1 MRIVI
6 AIAMVIELTI
16 SQIDRAQQTARSRDS
31 ERAQFH
37 SKYFFKPA
45 NDTVIQIEVV
55 TEFRR
60 LVLIT
65 EQHLLAGD
73 QMFSRGEREAREAL
87 APTRGLVTLKAQL
100 RFHPQ
105 NAYVTVPDFKIAIGQ
120 PPVGDLS
127 NQLETKITSDMAAP
141 AKNPRERTAILGAA
155 LEASLASTQI
165 GQATVPVGV
174 VLDGK
179 ELARTVVDFGRLD

>member
-1 MRIVI
+1 MRIVT
-6 AIAMVIELTI
+6 AIAMVIALTGG
-16 SQIDRAQQTARSRDS
+16 QIERAQQTARSRDS

-37 SKYFFKPA
+37 SKYIFKPA

-73 QMFSRGEREAREAL
+73 QMFSRGERQAREAL
-87 APTRGLVTLKAQL
+87 APMRDLVTLKAQL

-105 NAYVTVPDFKIAIGQ
+105 NAYVTVPGFKIAIGQ
-120 PPVGDLS
+120 APAGDLT
-127 NQLETKITSDMAAP
+127 NQLETKITGDMAPP
-141 AKNPRERTAILGAA
+141 AKNRRERTPITGAV
-155 LEASLASTQI
+155 LEANLGGTQI

-179 ELARTVVDFGRLD
+179 ELARAIVDFGRLD

>member
-1 MRIVI
+1 MRIII
-6 AIAMVIELTI
+6 AIAMVIELTV
-16 SQIDRAQQTARSRDS
+16 SQLERAQQTARSRDS

-37 SKYFFKPA
+37 SKYIFTPA

-65 EQHLLAGD
+65 EQHLLTGD
-73 QMFSRGEREAREAL
+73 QMFSRGERQAREAL
-87 APTRGLVTLKAQL
+87 APTRGLVTLKAHL

-105 NAYVTVPDFKIAIGQ
+105 NAYVTVPDFKMAIGQ
-120 PPVGDLS
+120 AAAGGLS
-127 NQLETKITSDMAAP
+127 KQLETKITGDMAPP
-141 AKNPRERTAILGAA
+141 AKNPRERTTITGAV
-155 LEASLASTQI
+155 LEASVAGTQI

-174 VLDGK
+174 VLDGR
-179 ELARTVVDFGRLD
+179 ELARAVVDFGRLD

>member
-1 MRIVI
+1 MRIVT
-6 AIAMVIELTI
+6 AIAMVVTLTG
-16 SQIDRAQQTARSRDS
+16 SQLERAQQTARGRDS

-37 SKYFFKPA
+37 GRYVFKPV

-73 QMFSRGEREAREAL
+73 QMFSRGEREARAAL
-87 APTRGLVTLKAQL
+87 APMRDLVTLKAQL

-105 NAYVTVPDFKIAIGQ
+105 NAYATVPDFKIALGEA
-120 PPVGDLS
+120 PSGGLT
-127 NQLETKITSDMAAP
+127 NQLATKITGDTAP
-141 AKNPRERTAILGAA
+141 PPKNPRERTTFTGAV
-155 LEASLASTQI
+155 LEASLGSAQI

-174 VLDGK
+174 VLDGR
-179 ELARTVVDFGRLD
+179 ELARAVVDFGRLD

>member
-1 MRIVI
+1 MRIVV
-6 AIAMVIELTI
+6 AIAMVIELTV
-16 SQIDRAQQTARSRDS
+16 SQIERAQQTARSRDS

-37 SKYFFKPA
+37 SRYIFKPA

-65 EQHLLAGD
+65 EQHLFTGD
-73 QMFSRGEREAREAL
+73 QMFSRGERQAREAL

-105 NAYVTVPDFKIAIGQ
+105 NAYVTVPDFKIAIGHALAA
-120 PPVGDLS
+120 DLS
-127 NQLETKITSDMAAP
+127 NQLETKITGDMAP
-141 AKNPRERTAILGAA
+141 RAKNSHERATITGAVLEANLGA
-155 LEASLASTQI
+155 TQI
-165 GQATVPVGV
+165 GQTTLPVGV